1 LRLRLL
7 AMLPAGL
14 IEVDRWLG
22 LRGDALTPSAMLFVA
37 VERDGTG
44 CRSCIF
50 AGQRVAVCKAAC
62 ELASRAGQ
70 RDCDSPTDPGKRII
84 YVAPPN
90 DPRQLELLEK

>member
-1 LRLRLL
+1 
-7 AMLPAGL
+7 MLPAGL

-22 LRGDALTPSAMLFVA
+22 LRGDVLSPSAMLFVA
-37 VERDGTG
+37 VERDGKAGDCRG
-44 CRSCIF
+44 CTFRH
-50 AGQRVAVCKAAC
+50 QRVSVCREACNLAV
-62 ELASRAGQ
+62 RAGQ